1 MGRLALRPG
10 LRAYAHA
17 PAGVEEAFDNTYAYS
32 FDGANDYGYSGTT
45 ITGIPGS
52 GGYTISVW
60 VKKTDWAAD
69 SYARIVSLGAGATER
84 IALQNAQAEEYFR
97 KLRHIEN
104 TTTYQTPNGT
114 MSAGYDGAWV
124 HIAITSD
131 STTSA
136 DGDLI
141 TFYRDGVSV
150 QTVNP
155 TSGGLPGID
164 TVVIGRRYSVTQ
176 AFWPGWIDEVAL
188 YDTELTSGQIGDIYA
203 SGKAVDLKTL
213 DSEPNLKNWWRF
225 GDGGGD
231 ATQNGTIYD
240 QAGSADITMAGFA
253 DAFGRVED
261 APSA

>member
-17 PAGVEEAFDNTYAYS
+17 PAGAEEAFDNTYAYS

-45 ITGIPGS
+45 ITGIPGA
-52 GGYTISVW
+52 GGYTLCAW
-60 VKKTDWAAD
+60 VKKTDWAVD
-69 SYARIVSLGAGATER
+69 SYVKIVSLGEGTTPRVELGNGQAATFFR
-84 IALQNAQAEEYFR
+84 RFRLEENGTNY
-97 KLRHIEN
+97 I
-104 TTTYQTPNGT
+104 TPNGT
-114 MSAGYDGAWV
+114 LTGYDDVWV
-124 HIAITSD
+124 HLAVTSD

-141 TFYRDGVSV
+141 TFYRNGASV
-150 QTVNP
+150 QTVDP

-164 TVVIGRRYSVTQ
+164 TVEIGRRY
-176 AFWPGWIDEVAL
+176 AHALRWWPGWIDEVAV
-188 YDTELTSGQIGDIYA
+188 YDTELTSSQIGDIYA
-203 SGKAVDLKTL
+203 SGKAVDLKSL

-240 QAGSADITMAGFA
+240 QAGSADLTMTGFA

-261 APSA
+261 APST